1 MSPFA
6 RTLQILCLAIGLAF
20 VITGLVT
27 TDTRHHF
34 LSLRQTWD
42 CRPSGSGSSCTSDG
56 DLENGTQRPITL
68 GITGLGFLVASVSIA
83 AGANRRTAPPPR
95 TSTRVRNDGTGWS
108 VTLVM
113 VTSVTS
119 VSPCRWVDAVTRTG
133 ARARDWRPVRSAY
146 PVNAAP

>member
-1 MSPFA
+1 MAIMSPFA

-83 AGANRRTAPPPR
+83 AGANRRTAP
-95 TSTRVRNDGTGWS
+95 
-108 VTLVM
+108 
-113 VTSVTS
+113 
-119 VSPCRWVDAVTRTG
+119 A
-133 ARARDWRPVRSAY
+133 PV
-146 PVNAAP
+146 AAPSAPVLPSTPWPQQQAAPGYPAGWPPQPGSAVGQ